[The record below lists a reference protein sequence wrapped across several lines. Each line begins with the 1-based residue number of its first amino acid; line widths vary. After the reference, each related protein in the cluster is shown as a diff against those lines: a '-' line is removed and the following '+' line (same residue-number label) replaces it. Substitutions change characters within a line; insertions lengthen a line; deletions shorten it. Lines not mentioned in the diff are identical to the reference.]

1 MAASGD
7 VSGVHVDTVSI
18 LRQLAGAVGSAS
30 RRAQKQLQG
39 ATASSDYQD
48 IFEASDCL
56 LVSLGKRI
64 RSVSPRPNPSAPHS
78 SEVTPPRPRRRTRKR
93 FESLEPIEQQDDGDC
108 QTKPSDLS
116 TEDLP
121 RCTILLDDLLPPPLV
136 SVDWE
141 TLVFTLEDSDVEKG
155 HQVESVS
162 VPVQAEDDFFQKLRD
177 DEDSRAIADEFDS
190 SPGLSLQEDNSTSAG
205 IDSSPRTLVTM
216 MHEYLSMD
224 EKDYPELSR
233 AESNAQ
239 FLLAGNFSELIAVC
253 KVRYCDH
260 GERLPISDVENLV
273 RSVGYNMQD
282 ALFKKTMEELELDIE
297 GGMTD
302 DIAGLLCM
310 LNFCPGPKSTGLR
323 LAFKKIQRSQI

>member
-7 VSGVHVDTVSI
+7 VCGVHVDRVSI

-78 SEVTPPRPRRRTRKR
+78 SEVTPPRPQRRPRKR
-93 FESLEPIEQQDDGDC
+93 IKLLEPIEQHEDGDC
-108 QTKPSDLS
+108 QAKPCDLS
-116 TEDLP
+116 TEGCP
-121 RCTILLDDLLPPPLV
+121 RLTISLDDLLPPPLV
-136 SVDWE
+136 LVDWE
-141 TLVFTLEDSDVEKG
+141 SLAFTLEDADVEKD
-155 HQVESVS
+155 HHVEPINEQVLTEN
-162 VPVQAEDDFFQKLRD
+162 DFLQKLRD
-177 DEDSRAIADEFDS
+177 DEDGRTFVGELDQTPDLFI
-190 SPGLSLQEDNSTSAG
+190 QEGDSTSADLG
-205 IDSSPRTLVTM
+205 CPARTLATM
-216 MHEYLSMD
+216 MHEYLTMD

-302 DIAGLLCM
+302 DIAGLLSM
-310 LNFCPGPKSTGLR
+310 LNFCPGPRATGLR
-323 LAFKKIQRSQI
+323 LAYKKIQRSQT